1 MPTGPRVKGIALL
14 TDVAALTALRG
25 AEQTARVV
33 QALDGE
39 VGAAMRAQTVLPGNW
54 YPLAWYAQFLTVM
67 ASETRGGVPLLREVG
82 RKSVEL
88 DLNSTYRFFMRL
100 LSPDR
105 VFGFST
111 NFFSNYFDTGKAS
124 IMESRAKY
132 VRCAWRGCAG
142 FDENL
147 WTVTLA
153 GAEAIL
159 LITGTR
165 NLRLHCSDGGGRN
178 TFMEAEAFWT

>member
-1 MPTGPRVKGIALL
+1 VKGIALL